1 MSGDLAGRGDRTA
14 AKVGVGCFTAFVGFW
29 SGGMIGVLIG
39 KVVGAVQKCPSGDNG
54 QPCNW
59 QVYALVGM
67 IVGLVSLPTIALWRM
82 RSSRSAASNPE

>member
-1 MSGDLAGRGDRTA
+1 MSELSGGDRTA
-14 AKVGVGCFTAFVGFW
+14 VRIGVGCFTAVAGLA
-29 SGGMIGVLIG
+29 SGGMIGALVA
-39 KVVGAVQKCPSGDNG
+39 KVVGSIQHCPSGENG

-82 RSSRSAASNPE
+82 RSSRGAASNPE